1 MRLLI
6 TGGAGYI
13 GSHIALK
20 AIEEGYDVT
29 IFDDLSTGSKNNI
42 HNDSNFVYGST
53 TSESDLKK
61 LFNSSKFDGV
71 IHLAASKAAGESMIN
86 PGKYASNNI
95 VGSLN
100 LIKSCVSNNI
110 NVFIF
115 SSTAAV
121 YGMPSYQPIDERHF
135 LKPTNYYGFTKLA
148 IEQNLN
154 WFSLL
159 HGLKY
164 ASLRYF
170 NAAGYDDSFRI
181 TELES
186 SPQNLI
192 PKVME
197 VALGLTGKVE
207 IYGNDYKTKDGTGVR
222 DFIHVMDLATA
233 HLEAIKYLLIK
244 RKT

>member
-86 PGKYASNNI
+86 PGKYASNI
-95 VGSLN
+95 
-100 LIKSCVSNNI
+100 C
-110 NVFIF
+110 
-115 SSTAAV
+115 
-121 YGMPSYQPIDERHF
+121 
-135 LKPTNYYGFTKLA
+135 
-148 IEQNLN
+148 
-154 WFSLL
+154 
-159 HGLKY
+159 
-164 ASLRYF
+164 
-170 NAAGYDDSFRI
+170 
-181 TELES
+181 
-186 SPQNLI
+186 
-192 PKVME
+192 
-197 VALGLTGKVE
+197 
-207 IYGNDYKTKDGTGVR
+207 
-222 DFIHVMDLATA
+222 
-233 HLEAIKYLLIK
+233 
-244 RKT
+244 